1 MMSKAMGKDN
11 WGERNL
17 TRRNRLQWAIR
28 GAAIALGLAFVVG
41 MRALD
46 ATHAVSRETG
56 AIIAVAF
63 VVAVAVL
70 GWISWQR
77 HDEIQRRI
85 AINAYAVMGLV
96 CLMLMPLARGVGPL
110 IGLSEPMLTV
120 FLIAVLTVPISVVV
134 QRVRG

>member
-1 MMSKAMGKDN
+1 MMSKTVGEDN

-28 GAAIALGLAFVVG
+28 GTAIALGLAFAVG
-41 MRALD
+41 MRSLD
-46 ATHAVSRETG
+46 ATHAVTRGTG

-63 VVAVAVL
+63 VVAIGVL
-70 GWISWQR
+70 GWMSWQR

-85 AINAYAVMGLV
+85 AINAYAIMGLV

-120 FLIAVLTVPISVVV
+120 FVIAVMTVPISVVV
-134 QRVRG
+134 QRERG